1 MPSWFSTI
9 ANFASSSQPRR
20 TTRSTRTVRDAENA
34 VVVRP
39 TRATSLR
46 AKATSGGAAA
56 QAAPVTTRA
65 TAPTAASKAKAVAQL
80 AEGNV
85 GKRKREALAEVPT
98 GANKS
103 KPSASGAKGKEKE
116 GTVSKPTA
124 TTAAAATTTT
134 TRVLRRAG
142 SAAPSGAT
150 RIAKATSAEPSTG
163 VKKILVRKVDVKPPS
178 AAAPKVF
185 RDPPVAPP
193 SIKEEEE
200 VKEEDEDY
208 AETRRANKRRHM
220 DAIPNVVIPPKRE
233 EPNDSQIEADKIAKE
248 LVKAEPESSFE
259 REPEPQELWDD
270 LDADDWDDPLMVSEY
285 VKDVVI
291 YWKEIEQATLPD
303 HNYMNHQNEINWEHR
318 GILVDWILQV
328 HNRFNLLSESL
339 FLTVNLIDRF
349 LSLRPISLNKLQLV
363 GLACFFIATKFEE
376 TCAPSVSEI
385 VFLSDNQYSVPEVL
399 KAEMYILK
407 IVEWDLRCP
416 GPMNWL
422 RRGSKADE
430 CDGNARTVAKYFTE
444 IACLERRL
452 VGVVPSLI
460 AAAALW
466 LGRLVVCKWDWT
478 PNLEHYTTFSEEAI
492 MPVAGIMMEY
502 VCTTPIQH
510 ESVYTKYLSKRHLK
524 CSHFV
529 RDWGLDRWGE
539 NPEYINMA
547 KDSIWVKGD
556 IRHLQ
561 EQAQEMAGKEV
572 EGRY

>member
-1 MPSWFSTI
+1 MPSWLSTI
-9 ANFASSSQPRR
+9 ANAISSKQTRR
-20 TTRSTRTVRDAENA
+20 ATRSTRTTKDAENA
-34 VVVRP
+34 VVARP

-46 AKATSGGAAA
+46 AKAASGVAA
-56 QAAPVTTRA
+56 QAAPATTRA
-65 TAPTAASKAKAVAQL
+65 TAPTAASKAKAVTQEG
-80 AEGNV
+80 EGNV

-103 KPSASGAKGKEKE
+103 KPGASGAKGKEKE
-116 GTVSKPTA
+116 AAVAKPTKTTT
-124 TTAAAATTTT
+124 TTATTT

-150 RIAKATSAEPSTG
+150 RVAKATAVETSAE
-163 VKKILVRKVDVKPPS
+163 VKKTIVRKVNPKPPS
-178 AAAPKVF
+178 AAATRVF
-185 RDPPVAPP
+185 RDPPVAEE
-193 SIKEEEE
+193 SSKEAE
-200 VKEEDEDY
+200 KDEDD

-220 DAIPNVVIPPKRE
+220 DAIPEAVTQTTRE

-248 LVKAEPESSFE
+248 LTKVAPESSFE
-259 REPEPQELWDD
+259 PEPEPQQLWDD

-291 YWKEIEQATLPD
+291 YWKEIERATLPKR
-303 HNYMNHQNEINWEHR
+303 NYMNHQTEINWEHR

-349 LSLRPISLNKLQLV
+349 LSLRPISLNKLQLM

-376 TCAPSVSEI
+376 TCAPSVTEI
-385 VFLSDNQYSVPEVL
+385 VFLSDNQYTVAEVL

-407 IVEWDLRCP
+407 IIEWDLRCP

-430 CDGNARTVAKYFTE
+430 CEGSARTVAKYFTE

-452 VGVVPSLI
+452 VGVLPSLI

-466 LGRLVVCKWDWT
+466 LGRLVVGRSDWT
-478 PNLEHYTTFSEEAI
+478 PNLEHYTTFSEEEI
-492 MPVAGIMMEY
+492 YPVAGIMMEY

-510 ESVYTKYLSKRHLK
+510 ESVYSKYLSKRHMK
-524 CSHFV
+524 CSYFV
-529 RDWGLDRWGE
+529 RAWGLDRWGE
-539 NPEYINMA
+539 NAEHIPMERDV
-547 KDSIWVKGD
+547 KWVKRG
-556 IRHLQ
+556 IREEQKRLA
-561 EQAQEMAGKEV
+561 EQAAKEA
-572 EGRY
+572 EGYYD

>member
-1 MPSWFSTI
+1 M
-9 ANFASSSQPRR
+9 SSIPTRR
-20 TTRSTRTVRDAENA
+20 TTRSTRTVKDAENA
-34 VVVRP
+34 VVVRS

-46 AKATSGGAAA
+46 AKATSGVAAA

-65 TAPTAASKAKAVAQL
+65 TAPTAASKAKAVAHQ

-103 KPSASGAKGKEKE
+103 KPSASGTKGKEKE
-116 GTVSKPTA
+116 GAVAKPTTTTTT
-124 TTAAAATTTT
+124 TTAATTT

-150 RIAKATSAEPSTG
+150 RIAKATSVEPSTG
-163 VKKILVRKVDVKPPS
+163 TKKVLVRKVDVKPPS
-178 AAAPKVF
+178 AAAAKVF
-185 RDPPVAPP
+185 RDPPVAAP

-200 VKEEDEDY
+200 VKDEDDDD

-220 DAIPNVVIPPKRE
+220 DAIPEVLIRPKRE

-248 LVKAEPESSFE
+248 LVKVEAESSFE
-259 REPEPQELWDD
+259 PKPEPQELWDD

-291 YWKEIEQATLPD
+291 YWKEIEQATLPNR
-303 HNYMNHQNEINWEHR
+303 NYMNHQSEINWEHR

-376 TCAPSVSEI
+376 TCAPSVTEI
-385 VFLSDNQYSVPEVL
+385 VFLSDNQYTVAEVL

-452 VGVVPSLI
+452 VGVVPSLV

-466 LGRLVVCKWDWT
+466 LGRLVVGKADWT
-478 PNLEHYTTFSEEAI
+478 PNLEHYSTFSEEAI
-492 MPVAGIMMEY
+492 YPVAGIMMEY

-510 ESVYTKYLSKRHLK
+510 ESVYTKYLSKRHMK
-524 CSHFV
+524 CSYFV
-529 RDWGLDRWGE
+529 REWGLDRWGE
-539 NPEYINMA
+539 NAELIHMEEDA
-547 KDSIWVKGD
+547 KWVKRD
-556 IRHLQ
+556 IRQ
-561 EQAQEMAGKEV
+561 EQKRLRDLAGREA
-572 EGRY
+572 EGY